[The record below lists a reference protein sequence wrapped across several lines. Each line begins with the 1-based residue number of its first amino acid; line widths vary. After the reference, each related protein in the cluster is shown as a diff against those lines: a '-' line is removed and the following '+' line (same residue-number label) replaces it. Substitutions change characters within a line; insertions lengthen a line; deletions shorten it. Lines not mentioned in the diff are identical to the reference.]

1 MSRLFLATRY
11 LLLSLFFAAAFC
23 ASARAQ
29 DDTAAQPESVK
40 DAAKER
46 VYTREEVTKPA
57 VIVSIPDPVYNKTG
71 GKLLDLNGT
80 VKVGVV
86 LSSSGRVTDAQVLE
100 GLSQGQNFAS
110 LKAAHRITFMPAQKD
125 GRPVSQYFVAS
136 YSWIITTTEP
146 GKPEELKG
154 VMKFYVDTGGDREAL
169 GDITGELQKR
179 LPRLTLVGRPEEAEC
194 ILKFE
199 GYRVSTF
206 SDTNTGPNGVP
217 ITVNSG
223 HGWVI
228 KPVGADKR
236 RVLLYYAGAGVTAKS
251 FARGFVQ
258 EYKKIT
264 GIDD

>member
-1 MSRLFLATRY
+1 MSRLSLATHS
-11 LLLSLFFAAAFC
+11 LLLSILFVAVGC

-29 DDTAAQPESVK
+29 GEAGTQPDAAQGAREI
-40 DAAKER
+40 

-57 VIVSIPDPVYNKTG
+57 VILSMPDPVYHKTG
-71 GKLLDLNGT
+71 GKLLDINGT

-86 LSSSGRVTDAQVLE
+86 LSSSGRVTNAQVLE

-136 YSWIITTTEP
+136 YGFKTTTQEP

-154 VMKFYVDTGGDREAL
+154 MTKFYVDTDGDREAL
-169 GDITGELQKR
+169 GDLTGELQKQ
-179 LPRLTLVGRPEEAEC
+179 LPRLILVDRPEDAEG
-194 ILKFE
+194 ILKFD

-206 SDTNTGPNGVP
+206 SDTNTGRNGVP
-217 ITVNSG
+217 MTIHSG

-228 KPVGADKR
+228 KPVSADKR
-236 RVLLYYAGAGVTAKS
+236 RVLLYYAGVGITAKS

-258 EYKKIT
+258 EYKKVN
-264 GIDD
+264 GIDN